1 MGTRESE
8 RGNVVGMDRLDATC
22 VHSML
27 ILLRTNYLPT
37 YLIDSTNLRFEV
49 WSAH

>member
-22 VHSML
+22 VHSKL
-27 ILLRTNYLPT
+27 ILLRTYLP
-37 YLIDSTNLRFEV
+37 NRFYEFKI
-49 WSAH
+49 